1 MRKILVISGLLL
13 WMGAATVNAQ
23 TTLSEKPN
31 EFALDFFE
39 KVIEA
44 RKDSSVIVSPLGVS
58 FVLGILDCG
67 ACGQTAQEIN
77 SALGTNDAAA
87 MAQWHHSLMT
97 TLPTLDDQTELGIAN
112 AIVLNSAKGFT
123 LLPAYAEQMQTQYE
137 ALIESKDFGD
147 AATLDYINNWG
158 KEQTRRMIP
167 QVLRRL
173 SPSMVSL
180 LMNALCFKGVWSKT
194 FDPEMTSRDRFLTA
208 DGKYEEVA
216 MMHAND
222 SYPYAANDLYKTV
235 RLDYGHGSYSMYVL
249 LPEWDHTITE
259 VLSAMKTTTLSGT
272 GDWMQ
277 APVMTDDVH
286 LSLPQ
291 FTSESDLS
299 LVDIL
304 KACGISAM
312 FDPSRADFSGM
323 ADLNDLDENLYVEL
337 FKQVAKIEV
346 DENGTKAAAVTIGG
360 MAETAIPNNEFNA
373 CRPFLYVIVEN
384 VSHTIC
390 FMGQFTGKGTD
401 ASARPIN
408 TGISAPTAGQK
419 PRNIYDLQ
427 GRRLLNA
434 PKEGVYITDGKKRI
448 AR

>member
-1 MRKILVISGLLL
+1 MRRLLLVSGLLL
-13 WMGAATVNAQ
+13 TLGTAAVNAQ
-23 TTLSEKPN
+23 ATLSEKSN
-31 EFALDFFE
+31 EFAINFFE
-39 KVIEA
+39 KVIGA
-44 RKDSSVIVSPLGVS
+44 RKDSSVIVSPLGVN
-58 FVLGILDCG
+58 FVLGMLDSG
-67 ACGQTAQEIN
+67 ASGQTAHEIN
-77 SALGTNDAAA
+77 SALGTNDAATLA
-87 MAQWHHSLMT
+87 EWHHSLIT
-97 TLPTLDDQTELGIAN
+97 TLPTLDDKTELGIAN
-112 AIVLNSAKGFT
+112 AIVLNSAKGYS

-173 SPSMVSL
+173 NPSMVSL
-180 LMNALCFKGVWSKT
+180 LINALYFKGVWSKT
-194 FDPEMTSRDRFLTA
+194 FDPELTSRDCFLTA

-222 SYPYAANDLYKTV
+222 SYPYAAYDLYKTV
-235 RLDYGHGSYSMYVL
+235 RLDYGKGSYSMYVL
-249 LPEWDHTITE
+249 LPEWGHTITE
-259 VLSAMKTTTLSGT
+259 VLAAMKTSTLSGT

-291 FTSESDLS
+291 FSSESELS

-304 KACGISAM
+304 KACGVSAM
-312 FDPSRADFSGM
+312 FDPSCADFSGM
-323 ADLNDLDENLYVEL
+323 SDLSDLDENLYVEL

-408 TGISAPTAGQK
+408 TGISAPAADK
-419 PRNIYDLQ
+419 KSRNIYDLQ
-427 GRRLLNA
+427 GRRLEVT
-434 PKEGVYITDGKKRI
+434 PKNGIYIVEGKKRM
-448 AR
+448 AK

>member
-1 MRKILVISGLLL
+1 MNRILLVSGLLL
-13 WMGAATVNAQ
+13 TLGTAAENAQ
-23 TTLSEKPN
+23 TMLSEESN
-31 EFALDFFE
+31 EFALNFFE

-58 FVLGILDCG
+58 FVLGMLDSG
-67 ACGQTAQEIN
+67 ASGQTAHEIN
-77 SALGTNDAAA
+77 SGLGTNDAAA
-87 MAQWHHSLMT
+87 LTQWHHSLMT
-97 TLPTLDDQTELGIAN
+97 ALPTLDDKTELGIAN
-112 AIVLNSAKGFT
+112 AIVLNSAKGFS
-123 LLPAYAEQMQTQYE
+123 LLPAYAELMQTQYE
-137 ALIESKDFGD
+137 ALIESKDFSD

-158 KEQTRRMIP
+158 KEQTKGMIP
-167 QVLRRL
+167 QVLKRL
-173 SPSMVSL
+173 NTSMVSL
-180 LMNALCFKGVWSKT
+180 LMNVLYFKGVWSKT
-194 FDPEMTSRDRFLTA
+194 FDPELTSRDHFLTA
-208 DGKYEEVA
+208 DGKYEDVA

-222 SYPYAANDLYKTV
+222 SYPYAAYDLYKTV
-235 RLDYGHGSYSMYVL
+235 RLDYGKGSYSMYVL
-249 LPEWDHTITE
+249 LPEWGHTIAE
-259 VLSAMKTTTLSGT
+259 VLAAMKTS
-272 GDWMQ
+272 DWMQ

-291 FTSESDLS
+291 FSSESDLN

-323 ADLNDLDENLYVEL
+323 TDLSDLDENLYVEL
-337 FKQVAKIEV
+337 FKQVTKIEV

-434 PKEGVYITDGKKRI
+434 PKEGIYITEGKKRM